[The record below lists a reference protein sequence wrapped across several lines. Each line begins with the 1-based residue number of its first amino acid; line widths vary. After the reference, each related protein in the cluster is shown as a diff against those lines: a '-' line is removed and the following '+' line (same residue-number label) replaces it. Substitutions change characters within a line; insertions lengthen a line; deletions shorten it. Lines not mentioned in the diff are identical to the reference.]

1 MKLST
6 KIGQVVRVR
15 VNPKDCMACVDVARQ
30 AGYDPGPM
38 SFSQVVS
45 ITVGIVLESLRQN
58 KIIPDRDGFEYADI
72 MRYWQ
77 VDVKADRARK
87 LGITKS
93 MQLMDR
99 SVLKAVALD
108 PELGRKKLR
117 FDELAFKANHDEA
130 NMDEVEKIEL
140 QSLIQELMPL

>member
-45 ITVGIVLESLRQN
+45 ITVGVVLESLRQN

-72 MRYWQ
+72 MQHWQ
-77 VDVKADRARK
+77 FDVKADRARK

-99 SVLKAVALD
+99 PALKAIAAD
-108 PELGRKKLR
+108 PELGRKRLR
-117 FDELAFKANHDEA
+117 FQELAQKNEVDPL
-130 NMDEVEKIEL
+130 NMSTEEIGEMTEL
-140 QSLIQELMPL
+140 ALELNPL